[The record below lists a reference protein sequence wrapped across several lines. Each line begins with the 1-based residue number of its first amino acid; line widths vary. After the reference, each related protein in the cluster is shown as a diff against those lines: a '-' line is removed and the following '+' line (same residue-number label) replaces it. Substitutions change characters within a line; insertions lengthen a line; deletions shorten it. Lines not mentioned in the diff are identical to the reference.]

1 MKGMVNCGWTI
12 WGIISDVIEVKEN
25 SKYSSLSWCVCVSSE
40 TTARTSEMCVGSVN
54 SQGFGLGTVRHILRQ
69 HLLSLLLDS
78 HLFTSNH
85 LVQGPGLEAVG
96 CAGIL

>member
-25 SKYSSLSWCVCVSSE
+25 SKYSSLSWCVWCVCVSSE
-40 TTARTSEMCVGSVN
+40 TTARTSEMCVGSVC
-54 SQGFGLGTVRHILRQ
+54 GLGTVRHILRQ